1 MDEQYDTSDHS
12 DFLQH
17 AVHKSQHN
25 DVMPEQRCCGATTV
39 GRAETHTEAC
49 MGDRPMTNLKC

>member
-39 GRAETHTEAC
+39 GRAETTHR
-49 MGDRPMTNLKC
+49 GVHGRQTND